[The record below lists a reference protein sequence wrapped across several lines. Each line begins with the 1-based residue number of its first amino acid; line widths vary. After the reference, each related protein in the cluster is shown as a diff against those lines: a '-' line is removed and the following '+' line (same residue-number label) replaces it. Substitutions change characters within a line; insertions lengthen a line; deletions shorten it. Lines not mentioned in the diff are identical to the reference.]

1 MIITIQDI
9 ETSLLSNNMNLSPTG
24 SVKARDLEIEFL
36 RHSLMPQKG
45 ICMGMVFFS
54 GSSYHHIFMVRPI
67 INKYRPFALIKKTM
81 SQFVGV
87 L

>member
-1 MIITIQDI
+1 
-9 ETSLLSNNMNLSPTG
+9 
-24 SVKARDLEIEFL
+24 L